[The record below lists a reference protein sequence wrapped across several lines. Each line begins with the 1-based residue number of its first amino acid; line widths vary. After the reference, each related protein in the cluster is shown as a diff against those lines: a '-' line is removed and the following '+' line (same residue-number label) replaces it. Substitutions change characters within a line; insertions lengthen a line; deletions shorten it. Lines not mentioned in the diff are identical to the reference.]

1 MCETET
7 MFSIL
12 TYEPFEK
19 ITGAEKKYI
28 KAVLNGDSKGQQ
40 GYPLYDELM
49 QAFTGFTAKKKST
62 ALKQWYEKHYTTK
75 AVGRIKVLWSKD
87 KDERTYYPV
96 LFKKI
101 CYYCLTECNLQAKDF
116 LKQFNIKDNI
126 IRKWGISPVY
136 GRIANKG
143 THTSI
148 TILRNGKKQKDLTKV
163 IKSAFYEASRQAKI
177 KKNNGKWSTM
187 KKKDLLKFV
196 DVFAGTGTV
205 SASVDANETYVNDKE
220 YGAACFLYCVSN
232 DEMQVRTRLAELHN
246 GIISNYYKGGKLYTK
261 KHWKKDKQKTDKYKS
276 INDKNFD
283 ELMIRLRNNFIYIH
297 KTYMKY
303 INKTI
308 YNLIRKENEE
318 MLYDIGIAWFFLNS
332 LPQNSYSGNK
342 FKVSDM
348 DIDTYYSYLKLRLEV
363 VISDN
368 GSNIDLDSLLGSY
381 DNKKHELIKK
391 LELKAEDVKFSKGK
405 KFMSDFNKTEIKK
418 EDFKKILNSAVVSDD
433 YFVYLDS
440 PYFLTTQYDVGFYDK
455 EHKKMLDILRKATY
469 SWLFSMQY
477 YEGSTKKVKKVRR
490 PTLKEYSRQIKD
502 YDAYYKGFVGKFKK
516 NDEGYLVVENITN
529 QKKLD
534 ELYVILFNKIGK
546 YDNVN
551 KKLREMMICN
561 FDVRPA
567 IKYSSNEVVLPMRE
581 FLKLES
587 QKGKKYS
594 TIYKYAVKWRQRQ
607 IKKKFSSGAIL

>member
-1 MCETET
+1 MCEKET

-19 ITGAEKKYI
+19 ITGDEKKYI
-28 KAVLNGDSKGQQ
+28 EAVLNDDLKGQQ

-49 QAFTGFTAKKKST
+49 KAFKVCKNTKDST
-62 ALKQWYEKHYTTK
+62 ALAQWYEKHYTTK
-75 AVGRIKVLWSKD
+75 AVGKIKVLWSKD

-116 LKQFNIKDNI
+116 LNHFNIKDNI
-126 IRKWGISPVY
+126 IRKWGISPMY
-136 GRIANKG
+136 GKLAKKDTYSYIP
-143 THTSI
+143 
-148 TILRNGKKQKDLTKV
+148 ILRNGKKQKYLTKV
-163 IKSAFYEASRQAKI
+163 IKATFYEASRQAKS
-177 KKNNGKWSTM
+177 NGKCSTM

-220 YGAACFLYCVSN
+220 LGAACFLYSMSN

-261 KHWKKDKQKTDKYKS
+261 KHWEKDKQKTDKYKS
-276 INDKNFD
+276 INDESFD
-283 ELMIRLRNNFIYIH
+283 ELIIRLRNNYRSMH
-297 KTYMKY
+297 ETYKKY
-303 INKTI
+303 VKRTFN
-308 YNLIRKENEE
+308 YLIREENEE
-318 MLYDIGIAWFFLNS
+318 MLYDIGIVWFFLKS

-342 FKVSDM
+342 FKFSDM
-348 DIDTYYSYLKLRLEV
+348 DIDNYYSYLKLRLEV
-363 VISDN
+363 VISNN
-368 GSNIDLDSLLGSY
+368 GSNTDLDSLLGKY
-381 DNKKHELIKK
+381 GNKKHELIKN
-391 LELKAEDVKFSKGK
+391 LELKAEDIEFSKGK
-405 KFMSDFNKTEIKK
+405 KFISGFKKVEVKK
-418 EDFKKILNSAVVSDD
+418 EDFKKFLDSVIDSDD

-477 YEGSTKKVKKVRR
+477 YEGSTKEVKKVRR

-502 YDAYYKGFVGKFKK
+502 YDAYYKGFVGNFKK

-529 QKKLD
+529 RKKLD
-534 ELYVILFNKIGK
+534 ELYVILFNYVRKNK
-546 YDNVN
+546 TVN
-551 KKLREMMICN
+551 TKLREMMICN

-567 IKYSSNEVVLPMRE
+567 IKYGSNEVILPMRE

-594 TIYKYAVKWRQRQ
+594 TIYKHAVKWRQRQ
-607 IKKKFSSGAIL
+607 IKKKFGSCEIL

>member
-1 MCETET
+1 
-7 MFSIL
+7 
-12 TYEPFEK
+12 
-19 ITGAEKKYI
+19 
-28 KAVLNGDSKGQQ
+28 
-40 GYPLYDELM
+40 
-49 QAFTGFTAKKKST
+49 
-62 ALKQWYEKHYTTK
+62 
-75 AVGRIKVLWSKD
+75 
-87 KDERTYYPV
+87 
-96 LFKKI
+96 
-101 CYYCLTECNLQAKDF
+101 
-116 LKQFNIKDNI
+116 
-126 IRKWGISPVY
+126 
-136 GRIANKG
+136 
-143 THTSI
+143 
-148 TILRNGKKQKDLTKV
+148 
-163 IKSAFYEASRQAKI
+163 
-177 KKNNGKWSTM
+177 
-187 KKKDLLKFV
+187 
-196 DVFAGTGTV
+196 
-205 SASVDANETYVNDKE
+205 
-220 YGAACFLYCVSN
+220 
-232 DEMQVRTRLAELHN
+232 
-246 GIISNYYKGGKLYTK
+246 
-261 KHWKKDKQKTDKYKS
+261 
-276 INDKNFD
+276 
-283 ELMIRLRNNFIYIH
+283 
-297 KTYMKY
+297 
-303 INKTI
+303 
-308 YNLIRKENEE
+308 

-418 EDFKKILNSAVVSDD
+418 EDFKKILKSVVSDD

-477 YEGSTKKVKKVRR
+477 YEGSTKEVKKVRR
-490 PTLKEYSRQIKD
+490 PRLEEYSNQIKD

-534 ELYVILFNKIGK
+534 ELYVILFNYVGK
-546 YDNVN
+546 N
-551 KKLREMMICN
+551 KTVKTKLREMMICN

-567 IKYSSNEVVLPMRE
+567 IKYGSNEVVLPMHE

-587 QKGKKYS
+587 KKGKKYS
-594 TIYKYAVKWRQRQ
+594 TIYKHAVKWRQRQ
-607 IKKKFSSGAIL
+607 IKKKFSSGEIL

>member
-1 MCETET
+1 MR
-7 MFSIL
+7 L
-12 TYEPFEK
+12 
-19 ITGAEKKYI
+19 
-28 KAVLNGDSKGQQ
+28 VD
-40 GYPLYDELM
+40 
-49 QAFTGFTAKKKST
+49 
-62 ALKQWYEKHYTTK
+62 
-75 AVGRIKVLWSKD
+75 
-87 KDERTYYPV
+87 
-96 LFKKI
+96 
-101 CYYCLTECNLQAKDF
+101 
-116 LKQFNIKDNI
+116 
-126 IRKWGISPVY
+126 
-136 GRIANKG
+136 
-143 THTSI
+143 
-148 TILRNGKKQKDLTKV
+148 
-163 IKSAFYEASRQAKI
+163 RQRL
-177 KKNNGKWSTM
+177 KKNNGKCSTM

-261 KHWKKDKQKTDKYKS
+261 KHWEKDKQKTKKYKS

-283 ELMIRLRNNFIYIH
+283 ELMIRLRNNFIDIH
-297 KTYMKY
+297 KTYMNY
-303 INKTI
+303 INKKFD
-308 YNLIRKENEE
+308 NLIRKENED

-348 DIDTYYSYLKLRLEV
+348 DVGNYYSYLKSRLEV
-363 VISDN
+363 VLSDN
-368 GSNIDLDSLLGSY
+368 GINIDLDSLLGKY
-381 DNKKHELIKK
+381 GNKKHELIKK

-405 KFMSDFNKTEIKK
+405 EFISGFKKVEVKK
-418 EDFKKILNSAVVSDD
+418 EDFKNFLNSIVDSDD

-534 ELYVILFNKIGK
+534 ELYAILFNKIGK

-567 IKYSSNEVVLPMRE
+567 IKHGSNEVVLPMRE

-594 TIYKYAVKWRQRQ
+594 TIYKHAVKWRQRQ
-607 IKKKFSSGAIL
+607 IKKKFGSCEIL

>member
-1 MCETET
+1 MCEKET

-19 ITGAEKKYI
+19 ITGDEKKYI
-28 KAVLNGDSKGQQ
+28 KAVLNGDTKGQQ

-49 QAFTGFTAKKKST
+49 EAFKVCKNTKDST
-62 ALKQWYEKHYTTK
+62 ALAQWYEKHYTTK
-75 AVGRIKVLWSKD
+75 AVGKIKVLWSKD

-116 LKQFNIKDNI
+116 LNHFNIKDNI
-126 IRKWGISPVY
+126 IRKWGISPMY
-136 GRIANKG
+136 GKLAKKDTYSYIP
-143 THTSI
+143 
-148 TILRNGKKQKDLTKV
+148 ILRNGKKQKYHTKV
-163 IKSAFYEASRQAKI
+163 IKATFYEASRQAK
-177 KKNNGKWSTM
+177 NNGKCSTM

-220 YGAACFLYCVSN
+220 LGAACFLYSMSN

-261 KHWKKDKQKTDKYKS
+261 KHWEKDKQKTDKYKS
-276 INDKNFD
+276 INDESFD
-283 ELMIRLRNNFIYIH
+283 ELIIRLRNNYRSMH
-297 KTYMKY
+297 ETYKKY
-303 INKTI
+303 VKRTFND
-308 YNLIRKENEE
+308 LIREENEE
-318 MLYDIGIAWFFLNS
+318 MLYDIGIVWFFLKS

-342 FKVSDM
+342 FKFSDM
-348 DIDTYYSYLKLRLEV
+348 DIDNYYSYLKLRLEV
-363 VISDN
+363 VISNN
-368 GSNIDLDSLLGSY
+368 GSNTDLDSLLGKY
-381 DNKKHELIKK
+381 GNKKHELIKN
-391 LELKAEDVKFSKGK
+391 LELKAEDIEFSKGK
-405 KFMSDFNKTEIKK
+405 KFISGFKKVEVKK
-418 EDFKKILNSAVVSDD
+418 EDFKKFLDSVIDSDD

-477 YEGSTKKVKKVRR
+477 YEGSTKEVKKVRR

-502 YDAYYKGFVGKFKK
+502 YDAYYKGFVGNFKK

-529 QKKLD
+529 RKKLD
-534 ELYVILFNKIGK
+534 ELYVILFNYVRKNK
-546 YDNVN
+546 TVN
-551 KKLREMMICN
+551 TKLREMMICN

-567 IKYSSNEVVLPMRE
+567 IKYGSNEVILPMRE

-594 TIYKYAVKWRQRQ
+594 TIYKHAVKWRQRQ
-607 IKKKFSSGAIL
+607 IKKKFGSCEIL

>member
-1 MCETET
+1 MCET

-19 ITGAEKKYI
+19 ITGDEKKYI
-28 KAVLNGDSKGQQ
+28 KAVLNGDTQGQQ

-49 QAFTGFTAKKKST
+49 QAFIGFTAKKKST

-75 AVGRIKVLWSKD
+75 AVGKIKVLWSKD

-116 LKQFNIKDNI
+116 LNHFNIKDNI
-126 IRKWGISPVY
+126 IRKWGISPMY
-136 GRIANKG
+136 GKLAKNDTYSYIP
-143 THTSI
+143 
-148 TILRNGKKQKDLTKV
+148 ILRNGKKQKYLTKV
-163 IKSAFYEASRQAKI
+163 IKATFYEASRQAK
-177 KKNNGKWSTM
+177 NNGKCSTM

-220 YGAACFLYCVSN
+220 LGAACFLYSMSN

-261 KHWKKDKQKTDKYKS
+261 KHWEKDKQKTDKYKS
-276 INDKNFD
+276 INDESFD
-283 ELMIRLRNNFIYIH
+283 ELIIRLRNNYRSMH
-297 KTYMKY
+297 ETYKKY
-303 INKTI
+303 VKRTFND
-308 YNLIRKENEE
+308 LIREENEE
-318 MLYDIGIAWFFLNS
+318 MLYDIGIVWFFLKS

-342 FKVSDM
+342 FKFSDM
-348 DIDTYYSYLKLRLEV
+348 DIDNYYSYLKLRLEV
-363 VISDN
+363 VISNN
-368 GSNIDLDSLLGSY
+368 GSNTDLDSLLGKY
-381 DNKKHELIKK
+381 GNKKHELIKN
-391 LELKAEDVKFSKGK
+391 LELKAEDIEFSKGK
-405 KFMSDFNKTEIKK
+405 KFISGFKKVEVKK
-418 EDFKKILNSAVVSDD
+418 EDFKKFLDSVIDSDD

-477 YEGSTKKVKKVRR
+477 YEGSTKEVKKVRR
-490 PTLKEYSRQIKD
+490 PTLKECYRQIKD
-502 YDAYYKGFVGKFKK
+502 YDAYYKGFVGNFKK

-529 QKKLD
+529 RKKLD
-534 ELYVILFNKIGK
+534 ELYVILFNYVRKNK
-546 YDNVN
+546 TVN
-551 KKLREMMICN
+551 TKLREMMICN

-567 IKYSSNEVVLPMRE
+567 IKYGSNEVILPMRE

-594 TIYKYAVKWRQRQ
+594 TIYKHAVKWRQRQ
-607 IKKKFSSGAIL
+607 IKKKFGSCEIL

>member
-1 MCETET
+1 MCEKET

-19 ITGAEKKYI
+19 ITGDEKKYI
-28 KAVLNGDSKGQQ
+28 EAVLNDDLKGQQ

-49 QAFTGFTAKKKST
+49 KAFKVCKNTKDST
-62 ALKQWYEKHYTTK
+62 ALAQWYEKHYTTK
-75 AVGRIKVLWSKD
+75 AVGKIKVLWSKD

-116 LKQFNIKDNI
+116 LNHFNIKDNI
-126 IRKWGISPVY
+126 IRKWGISPMY
-136 GRIANKG
+136 GKLAKKDTYSYIP
-143 THTSI
+143 
-148 TILRNGKKQKDLTKV
+148 ILRNGKKQKYLTKV
-163 IKSAFYEASRQAKI
+163 IKATFYEASRQAKS
-177 KKNNGKWSTM
+177 NGKCSTM

-220 YGAACFLYCVSN
+220 LGAACFLYSMSN

-261 KHWKKDKQKTDKYKS
+261 KHWEKDKQKTDKYKS
-276 INDKNFD
+276 INDESFD
-283 ELMIRLRNNFIYIH
+283 ELIIRLRNNYRSMH
-297 KTYMKY
+297 ETYKKY
-303 INKTI
+303 VKRTFN
-308 YNLIRKENEE
+308 YLIREENEE
-318 MLYDIGIAWFFLNS
+318 MLYDIGIVWFFLKS

-342 FKVSDM
+342 FKFSDM
-348 DIDTYYSYLKLRLEV
+348 DIDNYYSYLKLRLEV
-363 VISDN
+363 VISNN
-368 GSNIDLDSLLGSY
+368 GSNTDLDSLLGKY
-381 DNKKHELIKK
+381 GNKKHELIKN
-391 LELKAEDVKFSKGK
+391 LELKAEDIEFSKGK
-405 KFMSDFNKTEIKK
+405 KFISGFKKVEVKK
-418 EDFKKILNSAVVSDD
+418 EDFKKFLDSVIDSDD

-477 YEGSTKKVKKVRR
+477 YEGSTKEVKKVRR
-490 PTLKEYSRQIKD
+490 PTLKECYRQIKD

-529 QKKLD
+529 RKKLD
-534 ELYVILFNKIGK
+534 ELYVILFNYVRKNK
-546 YDNVN
+546 TVN
-551 KKLREMMICN
+551 TKLREMMICN

-567 IKYSSNEVVLPMRE
+567 IKYGSNEVILPMRE

-594 TIYKYAVKWRQRQ
+594 TIYKHAVKWRQRQ
-607 IKKKFSSGAIL
+607 IKKKFGSCEIL